1 MKRLISLA
9 ILLTGM
15 MGAAWADM
23 VAVDQAG
30 QQRMLTQRMVKSYAQ
45 ISLDILAADAGWQL
59 AGAVERFEYNLSWLE
74 RTTTTRKARGALAEL
89 RSAWPALKR
98 ATKAEVTPQGL
109 RELDK
114 RAAQAQ
120 YLADQLTLILQN
132 ESSDPNAKV
141 INLSARQRM
150 LGQRMVKAYMLRL
163 AGLDSPALRDEM
175 ERAKHDFDTALDA
188 LILREE
194 NSPVIAD
201 KLQEL
206 ALQWEWLHSA
216 LDTDG
221 ADNFGLLIAESG
233 ETVLR
238 LCEDIV
244 QVYQSEF
251 SGRR

>member
-1 MKRLISLA
+1 MKKILSLIVWMFA
-9 ILLTGM
+9 LTNVVH
-15 MGAAWADM
+15 ADI
-23 VAVDQAG
+23 VSVDQAG

-45 ISLDILAADAGWQL
+45 ISLDILSADAGWQL
-59 AGAVERFEYNLSWLE
+59 SGAVERFEYNMSWLE
-74 RTTTTRKARGALAEL
+74 KTTSSRKARAALAEL
-89 RSAWPALKR
+89 RATWPALKR

-114 RAAQAQ
+114 RAAATQ
-120 YLADQLTLILQN
+120 YQADQLTQILQS
-132 ESSDPNAKV
+132 ESPDPNAKV
-141 INLSARQRM
+141 INLAARQRM
-150 LGQRMVKAYMLRL
+150 LGQRLVKGYMLRL
-163 AGLDSPALRDEM
+163 AGLDSTALRDEM
-175 ERAKHDFDTALDA
+175 ERAKYDFGSALET
-188 LILREE
+188 LILHDE
-194 NSPVIAD
+194 NSTVIAE

-206 ALQWEWLHSA
+206 ALQWEWLNSA

-233 ETVLR
+233 ELVLH